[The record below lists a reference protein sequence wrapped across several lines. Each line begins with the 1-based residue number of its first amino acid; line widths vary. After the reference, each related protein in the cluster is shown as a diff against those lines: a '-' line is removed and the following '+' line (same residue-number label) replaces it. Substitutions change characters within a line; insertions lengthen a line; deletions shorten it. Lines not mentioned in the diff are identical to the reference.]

1 MAVKDTVTAAEHDRV
16 DAVNAYLEGRGPLP
30 DGLGVTAAEQK
41 VEAVEAVVELVVEG
55 ANQARQRWAR
65 ALQRADWPAAL
76 RQAEQLRGPDAEQA
90 AAWLRTKL
98 NPPPTPSAD
107 PIGVGR
113 DLQPPSAAR
122 RG

>member
-1 MAVKDTVTAAEHDRV
+1 MAAKDTVTAAKDYRV

-65 ALQRADWPAAL
+65 ALQRADWP
-76 RQAEQLRGPDAEQA
+76 Q
-90 AAWLRTKL
+90 
-98 NPPPTPSAD
+98 PSAR
-107 PIGVGR
+107 PNNSEAPTQSR
-113 DLQPPSAAR
+113 RPPGCGPSSTR
-122 RG
+122 RPRRAPTRSGWAGT